1 MEANINYAGSY
12 NASQTTNRVGYT
24 ARQPQPQRREPART
38 EVPSA
43 NTAAEVPFVNTATE
57 ANAAPTED
65 FVTQYIRDY
74 EPPAMSLP
82 RALSGSEISETT
94 ISRVIYEANQ
104 ALSPTNFRLTYNIH
118 ESTNNVMVTVID
130 RDTNEV
136 LREIPPESRLDIVAR
151 MLEFA
156 GILFDEAT

>member
-1 MEANINYAGSY
+1 
-12 NASQTTNRVGYT
+12 
-24 ARQPQPQRREPART
+24 
-38 EVPSA
+38 VPSA
-43 NTAAEVPFVNTATE
+43 NAAAETPYVNTAVNTASE
-57 ANAAPTED
+57 INAVPNED
-65 FVTQYIRDY
+65 SVAQYIRDY
-74 EPPAMSLP
+74 DPPAMNLP
-82 RALSGSEISETT
+82 RSLSGNEISETT

-104 ALSPTNFRLTYNIH
+104 TLSPTNFRLTYNIH
-118 ESTNNVMVTVID
+118 ETTNNVMVTVID

>member
-1 MEANINYAGSY
+1 MEANINNAGTYS
-12 NASQTTNRVGYT
+12 AAQATTNRVGYT
-24 ARQPQPQRREPART
+24 PRQPQRREPARA

-43 NTAAEVPFVNTATE
+43 NIVQEVPYVINTAPE
-57 ANAAPTED
+57 ANAAPAEGS
-65 FVTQYIRDY
+65 VAQHIRDY
-74 EPPAMSLP
+74 EPPTLNLP
-82 RALSGSEISETT
+82 RAVSGHEMSETT

-118 ESTNNVMVTVID
+118 ETTNNVMVTVID